1 MMRDY
6 LNEEERY
13 RKCFAG
19 GWYLTGDLAMRDAEG
34 YYWFVGRSDD
44 VIKSAGHLIG
54 PFEVESAL
62 MEHPAVAEA
71 GVIGKPDP
79 VSGETVKALIVLR
92 DPAQTSLTPADVIA
106 WMREQV
112 AAYKVPRRVE
122 FVDSLPKSPVG
133 KILWRELQDAE
144 RQPVAD
150 SSVSSAT

>member
-1 MMRDY
+1 MGSAIGIIANPVSARDIRRVIANATA
-6 LNEEERY
+6 LQITDRA
-13 RKCFAG
+13 K
-19 GWYLTGDLAMRDAEG
+19 
-34 YYWFVGRSDD
+34 D
-44 VIKSAGHLIG
+44 VIKSGGEWISSVDLENAIMG
-54 PFEVESAL
+54 
-62 MEHPAVAEA
+62 HPAVLEA
-71 GVIGKPDP
+71 CVIASPDAYR
-79 VSGETVKALIVLR
+79 GETVKALIVLR
-92 DPAQTSLTPADVIA
+92 DPAQSSLTPADLIA

>member
-1 MMRDY
+1 VWPAE
-6 LNEEERY
+6 LETVLY
-13 RKCFAG
+13 R
-19 GWYLTGDLAMRDAEG
+19 
-34 YYWFVGRSDD
+34 
-44 VIKSAGHLIG
+44 
-54 PFEVESAL
+54 
-62 MEHPAVAEA
+62 HPAVLEA
-71 GVIGKPDP
+71 CVIASPDAYR
-79 VSGETVKALIVLR
+79 GETVKALIVLR
-92 DPAQTSLTPADVIA
+92 DPAQSSLTPADLIA